1 MSHFLSWHPKGEVA
15 GGASLTYR
23 EFFKGIGPFLT
34 FPEQISVIERKL
46 VVYNDNDGWG
56 EKGGYQ
62 RTPTQDTPLP
72 LLHITHLKTLVI
84 AVQ

>member
-1 MSHFLSWHPKGEVA
+1 MGTKNV
-15 GGASLTYR
+15 YR
-23 EFFKGIGPFLT
+23 EAKKATYIMKMAM
-34 FPEQISVIERKL
+34 ESVRRRRNN
-46 VVYNDNDGWG
+46 NDNEGWG
-56 EKGGYQ
+56 EKGGYR